1 MPHHSRLPGYG
12 QGPRKADAPLEDDK
26 LWQGKRRDSW
36 DKSHVRFLIPEANV
50 RISTHRLLPFPRRIV
65 KYSGGI
71 DNACSASHRHARCG
85 CSGGMKERS
94 LQNGQRLDETLQ
106 QSHGRTAL
114 QSLNAGASALAW
126 LAEERA
132 EDVFSTGLV
141 LSSAQGRIL
150 TSGVGKA
157 GIASGIAE
165 LFAASG
171 SPAYFLPGR

>member
-1 MPHHSRLPGYG
+1 
-12 QGPRKADAPLEDDK
+12 
-26 LWQGKRRDSW
+26 
-36 DKSHVRFLIPEANV
+36 
-50 RISTHRLLPFPRRIV
+50 
-65 KYSGGI
+65 
-71 DNACSASHRHARCG
+71 
-85 CSGGMKERS
+85 MKERS
-94 LQNGQRLDETLQ
+94 IQNGQRLDETLQ
-106 QSHGRTAL
+106 QSHGRTAR
-114 QSLNAGASALAW
+114 QSLNTGASALAW